1 MWGRRIYAA
10 ILAAFGL
17 LLLTG
22 VKSGGPYELPDG
34 LEVKK
39 SGIEF
44 LSVSGG
50 PSSEGTAPSAVAD
63 GAAVSAEGA
72 SALTGGAGQ
81 AGDASAAAGSGTDSG
96 QISDSLAPGAQEKYL
111 GGGRIVLLA
120 NQTASQMLSSV
131 IQTKDGSVIVV
142 DGGTPE
148 DAPHLIETVQSM
160 GGRVSAW
167 LITHLHNDHCGA
179 LTAILNMEEI
189 PLEIDG
195 IYYSVASQEWYDEN
209 DPTRAQTAAAF
220 MSAIG
225 KVPAEKLHDDIKK
238 GTQIPVGDAMVT
250 VMNRRYL
257 LSVDSG
263 NNASVAY
270 RVTLNG
276 KNILYLG
283 DLGLNGGDLL
293 LQEWSGEDMKC
304 DIIQMAH
311 HGQNGVGENFYQTVR
326 PEICLWPTPQ
336 WLWDND
342 NGGGAGS
349 GPWRTLETRGWMDRL
364 GVTQHYCIKDGDQI
378 IE

>member
-1 MWGRRIYAA
+1 MWGRRVYAA

-22 VKSGGPYELPDG
+22 VRGGGNYELPDG
-34 LEVKK
+34 LEMKK
-39 SGIEF
+39 SGIE
-44 LSVSGG
+44 LISAAESQGIR
-50 PSSEGTAPSAVAD
+50 ENTAGSQETPANTAD
-63 GAAVSAEGA
+63 SQGAPENTAGSQDTPADA
-72 SALTGGAGQ
+72 ADSLPPGAG
-81 AGDASAAAGSGTDSG
+81 
-96 QISDSLAPGAQEKYL
+96 EKYL
-111 GGGRIVLLA
+111 GGGRILLLA
-120 NQTASQMLSSV
+120 NQGASQMLSSV

-148 DAPHLIETVQSM
+148 DAPHLIETVQAM
-160 GGRVSAW
+160 GGRVNAW

-179 LTAILNMEEI
+179 LISILNMEQM

-195 IYYSVASQEWYDEN
+195 IYYSVAGQEWYDQY

-225 KVPAEKLHDDIKK
+225 KVPAEKRHDDIKK
-238 GTQIPVGDAMVT
+238 GTQIQVGDATVT
-250 VMNRRYL
+250 VMNRRYQ

-276 KNILYLG
+276 KKILYLG
-283 DLGLNGGDLL
+283 DMGLNGGDLL
-293 LQEWSGEDMKC
+293 LQDWSGTDMKC
-304 DIIQMAH
+304 DIVQMAH

-342 NGGGAGS
+342 NGGGPGS
-349 GPWRTLETRGWMDRL
+349 GPWRTLETRSWMEKL
-364 GVTQHYCIKDGDQI
+364 GVTKNYCIKDGDQV